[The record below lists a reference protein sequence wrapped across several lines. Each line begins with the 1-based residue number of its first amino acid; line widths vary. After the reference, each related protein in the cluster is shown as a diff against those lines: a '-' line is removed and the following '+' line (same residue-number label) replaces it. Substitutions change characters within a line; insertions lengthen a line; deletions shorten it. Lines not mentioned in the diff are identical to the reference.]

1 MKSAPPPAACSFMSY
16 LVWGSGSCGMAP
28 SPSARQS
35 APVKT
40 PSTPGIAVARLV
52 SMPRMCACACGERSI
67 TAQAWPST
75 LKSSLKRPRPVVS
88 RSSSL
93 RTRGRPMKRKL
104 ISPGRGFWSRSVI
117 AGGFR
122 RFQTRFTT
130 PQWRVNSAVG
140 PSYADGRGALASL
153 HSLIT
158 QRLGEA
164 EFVTIGVGQVKE
176 PLAPFGVARRGV
188 RAIAG
193 RDHARMER
201 VDVGMVEDDA
211 SPPGP
216 RSLGGLGDQI
226 EVARSS
232 PKARKRGVLAAI
244 DHLKS
249 QHAIEADRARHVVGG
264 ERDGA
269 DTFDHRPSS
278 NARGARSLGR
288 SLGLAGDRAVGMT
301 QIAALVAP
309 PHVVDQ
315 RVRPLALHLEGGD
328 QRVFRRH
335 RHALVFASD

>member
-1 MKSAPPPAACSFMSY
+1 
-16 LVWGSGSCGMAP
+16 
-28 SPSARQS
+28 
-35 APVKT
+35 
-40 PSTPGIAVARLV
+40 
-52 SMPRMCACACGERSI
+52 
-67 TAQAWPST
+67 AWPST

-93 RTRGRPMKRKL
+93 RTMGRPMKRKL

-226 EVARSS
+226 EVARSG
-232 PKARKRGVLAAI
+232 PKARKRGVFAAI

-278 NARGARSLGR
+278 NARGARSLGLITWADHLGRSLGR

-335 RHALVFASD
+335 RDAIAFAIAV